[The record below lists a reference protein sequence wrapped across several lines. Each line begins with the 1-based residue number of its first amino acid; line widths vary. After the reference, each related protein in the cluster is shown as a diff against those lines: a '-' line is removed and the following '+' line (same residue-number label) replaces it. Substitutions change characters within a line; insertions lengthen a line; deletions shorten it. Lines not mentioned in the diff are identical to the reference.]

1 MRRTTLAA
9 IAAALGLTLLS
20 PILAAETLEIGAA
33 PTAAGPSALPP
44 RGTSMAAVEARFGA
58 PERKLGAV
66 GQPPISRW
74 VYPGFVVYFEYSHV
88 VHAVRIRPASQG

>member
-9 IAAALGLTLLS
+9 LAAAFGLTLSS
-20 PILAAETLEIGAA
+20 PILPAETLEIGTA
-33 PTAAGPSALPP
+33 PATTSPSALPG
-44 RGTSMAAVEARFGA
+44 RGASMAQVETRFGTT
-58 PERKLGAV
+58 ERKVAAV

-88 VHAVRIRPASQG
+88 VHAVRINPASRG

>member
-20 PILAAETLEIGAA
+20 PILAAETLEISAA

-44 RGTSMAAVEARFGA
+44 RGTSMATVETRFGA